1 MKSNQP
7 ITSHPQIQLTNI
19 GDVESSHHI
28 NSPWSEVLISDGRNR
43 VSLISGPPGTPPD
56 PHLHPDY
63 NEWWINIGGITQWQ
77 VGQYEKLQAEF
88 GDVVIAPAGYSHDIR
103 PKGKTNALRLAVSS
117 PNSNHDIHGVSPSR
131 WVPIDYN
138 LKPPNL
144 LHTKLNSL
152 IEDNQAKSHWSQTVV
167 SDNRNSAEI
176 VKFGKSTT
184 KTNNNPISDEWWVIF
199 KGNLELSIKE
209 DDYSLPLKEKDI
221 VLIESGTS
229 YSLSPL
235 NGSETIAIS
244 VKGPEGYK

>member
-1 MKSNQP
+1 MKSSQA
-7 ITSHPQIQLTNI
+7 ISSHPQIQLTNI
-19 GDVESSHHI
+19 SDVESSHDT
-28 NSPWSEVLISDGRNR
+28 NTPWSEVVISDGRNR

-77 VGQYEKLQAEF
+77 VGQYEKLQAKF

-131 WVPIDYN
+131 SVPIDYN

-144 LHTKLNSL
+144 IHTKLNSL
-152 IEDNQAKSHWSQTVV
+152 IKAKQRKSNWSQIVV
-167 SDNRNSAEI
+167 YDNRNTAEI
-176 VKFGKSTT
+176 VKLGKSKT
-184 KTNNNPISDEWWVIF
+184 KIKKTAIHDEWWVIF
-199 KGNLELSIKE
+199 KGNLDLNIKK
-209 DDYSLPLKEKDI
+209 DQYFLNLKEKDI

-229 YSLSPL
+229 YSIDTL
-235 NGSETIAIS
+235 NDSETIAIS
-244 VKGPEGYK
+244 VRGPEGTK